1 MDQTLTISD
10 TLPRLEFKSQVF
22 ECLIIFF
29 YVLLLTRFM
38 KSKSCREKY
47 IVCTWNIKKK
57 DNQARFHT
65 HGNIRSVNPDI

>member
-1 MDQTLTISD
+1 
-10 TLPRLEFKSQVF
+10 
-22 ECLIIFF
+22 
-29 YVLLLTRFM
+29 M